1 MPCLRIRGDIYG
13 LQLLIGLYRYDEYSF
28 KTFRKLRAENNTLL
42 GNFVLKL
49 TEDRDGKI
57 WIGVL
62 KGGISCYDPATGV
75 FRN

>member
-1 MPCLRIRGDIYG
+1 LP
-13 LQLLIGLYRYDEYSF
+13 
-28 KTFRKLRAENNTLL
+28 

-62 KGGISCYDPATGV
+62 KDGISCYDPATGV
-75 FRN
+75 FRSYNVKHIDPTTPLARSVTILFTGETLYK